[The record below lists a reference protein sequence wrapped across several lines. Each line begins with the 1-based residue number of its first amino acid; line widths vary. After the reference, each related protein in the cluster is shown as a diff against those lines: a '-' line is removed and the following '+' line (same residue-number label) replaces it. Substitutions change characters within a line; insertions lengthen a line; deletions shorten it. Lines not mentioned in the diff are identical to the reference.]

1 MYLQKDNAESGYDYV
16 LYSSLESGLDY
27 SIFYVSPINEYVDQ
41 SGSSGWL
48 CFPDTLQEHGDF
60 LRIYKFYEDPYDLDV
75 GGEINDEQSCRQAG
89 TLVAIL
95 QFTTD
100 ANGEEV

>member
-1 MYLQKDNAESGYDYV
+1 MYLQKDDADSGYDYV
-16 LYSSLESGLDY
+16 LYSSLESGLEY
-27 SIFYVSPINEYVDQ
+27 SIFYVSYANWEIDQ

-48 CFPDTLQEHGDF
+48 CYPDTLQEYGDF
-60 LRIYKFYEDPYDLDV
+60 LRIYKFYEDPYDLGI
-75 GGEINDEQSCRQAG
+75 GGEINDEQNCRKAG